1 GAYSV
6 NSSTFLILMMAGFAL
21 LGYVFGKLGCE
32 GAPFLLR
39 FVLGPLM
46 EENFRR
52 SMVLS
57 FGDPTIFL
65 RRPIS
70 LCILLAGLALIALI
84 IIPQFRIRRDEA
96 FQDKSMTRKGV
107 QRFSEK
113 IMLKQAAPT
122 RRAGGRRNSGT

>member
-1 GAYSV
+1 
-6 NSSTFLILMMAGFAL
+6 MMAGFAL
-21 LGYVFGKLGCE
+21 LGYIFAKLGCE
-32 GAPFLLR
+32 GAPFLLG

-70 LCILLAGLALIALI
+70 LCILLAALALIALI
-84 IIPQFRIRRDEA
+84 IVPQFRTRRDEA
-96 FQDKSMTRKGV
+96 FQ
-107 QRFSEK
+107 E
-113 IMLKQAAPT
+113 
-122 RRAGGRRNSGT
+122 